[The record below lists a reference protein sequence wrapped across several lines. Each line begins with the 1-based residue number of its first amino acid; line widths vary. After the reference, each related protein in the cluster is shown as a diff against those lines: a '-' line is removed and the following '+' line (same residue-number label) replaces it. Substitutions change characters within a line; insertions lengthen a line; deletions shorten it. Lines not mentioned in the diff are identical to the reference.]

1 MNSSTHPRRPVPA
14 AELGLG
20 VRPGAGVPGL
30 ARPEPAAPSEPAT
43 EGTLLVGEGI
53 QVKGEIQS
61 CKTLI
66 VEGRVEAS
74 LEAGELT
81 VRRGGVYD
89 GTATV
94 DNATVGG
101 DFSGDLTVNGL
112 LTVEAGGRVGGK
124 LRYRELRIEQG
135 GRLSGDVDLLPEEE
149 PARKPDPREAAK
161 EAVAKAQ
168 AKGQAQSEVVP
179 DFLKEGAAG
188 RQSTH

>member
-61 CKTLI
+61 CRTLI

-74 LEAGELT
+74 LEAGELS

-94 DNATVGG
+94 DNATIGG
-101 DFSGDLTVNGL
+101 SFSGALTVNGL
-112 LTVEAGGRVGGK
+112 LTVEAGGRVSGK
-124 LRYRELRIEQG
+124 LRYCELRIEQG
-135 GRLSGDVDLLPEEE
+135 GRLSGDVDLLEEE
-149 PARKPDPREAAK
+149 PAVKADPREAAK

-168 AKGQAQSEVVP
+168 AQGQAQGEAAP
-179 DFLKEGAAG
+179 ERLKEGTST
-188 RQSTH
+188 RQVTH